1 MNNVY
6 SFILGHSA
14 KISYAEIISFFRLK
28 NIKYEVILF
37 EDKFLIC
44 SLSDNFDPLFAM
56 ANLGGVIKIGKL
68 ATRFNILDY
77 ADVFKLETL
86 KYIKNNL
93 DTSKKLKIGFSFYK
107 ISSKVYSFFV
117 REQMRIKKALSEDKI
132 SSRIVISKN
141 KDLSAVI
148 VSKEKLITDSGLD
161 MQVLQ
166 SGEDIYCMKTVAIQD
181 FERFGRIDYKRP
193 RIDSQ
198 SGMMP
203 PKLAQMMLN
212 LSISRGVVYDPFC
225 GSGTILLMAG
235 ELGFSKII
243 GSDILPR
250 AVSDSNENLA
260 WYENGFNKKL
270 DYEVFESDVLSLPSR
285 ISNLEIDCIV
295 SEGYLGKALRGNES
309 FEFIQKQIATLEELY
324 IKTFEVYSKIL
335 EEKAIV
341 VMSIPVFV
349 HQTKLLYLDVLEKIE
364 KFGFRLDNLVE
375 EKYLGKRK
383 TLIYKRDDQ
392 KVYREIVRLVR
403 LGG

>member
-1 MNNVY
+1 MKNIY
-6 SFILGHSA
+6 SFILGRSS
-14 KISYAEIISFFRLK
+14 KLSYAEILSFFRLK
-28 NIKYEVILF
+28 NIKYEVIAF
-37 EDKFLIC
+37 EDEFLIC
-44 SLSDNFDPLFAM
+44 SVGDNFDASLAM
-56 ANLGGVIKIGKL
+56 ISLGGIIKIGKFEFKFL
-68 ATRFNILDY
+68 ASEY
-77 ADVFKLETL
+77 ADYFKQDTL

-93 DTSKKLKIGFSFYK
+93 ELSKKIKIGFSFYRV
-107 ISSKVYSFFV
+107 SSKIYSFMTK
-117 REQMRIKKALSEDKI
+117 EQMRIKKALSEENI

-141 KDLSAVI
+141 KDLGAVI
-148 VSKEKLITDSGLD
+148 VSKEKLISDSGLD

-166 SGEDIYCMKTVAIQD
+166 LSDEIYCMKTVAIQD

-203 PKLAQMMLN
+203 PKLAQIMLN
-212 LSISRGVVYDPFC
+212 LSISRGIVFDPFC

-260 WYENGFNKKL
+260 WYENIFNKKL
-270 DYEVFESDVLSLPSR
+270 TYEVFESDVLSLPSK
-285 ISNLEIDCIV
+285 IKNYEIDCIV

-309 FEFIQKQIATLEELY
+309 IEFIQKQIIALEELY
-324 IKTFEVYSKIL
+324 IKTFEIYSKIL

-364 KFGFRLDNLVE
+364 GLGFRLDNLIE

-392 KVYREIVRLVR
+392 KVYREIVRLIR
-403 LGG
+403 I